1 MCIKSPSAVWKCLS
15 MIWKADL
22 WFWKISFQIRGTLAD
37 NHSVHCA
44 GYPKMVCSTEGRTTS
59 GQNLVGRMVSSR
71 GQKLENLKRS
81 FQLEIRSRGLW
92 PIIKIQG
99 PLQLEKELQ
108 GQQTKKKCFSFE
120 RCVTLACEKC
130 QIVPLREFWM
140 HSKCFCFFVP
150 KVSRI

>member
-108 GQQTKKKCFSFE
+108 GQQTKKNVSLLKDVWHWLVKSVQLCLEGNFE
-120 RCVTLACEKC
+120 WIQMFLCAKSV
-130 QIVPLREFWM
+130 
-140 HSKCFCFFVP
+140 
-150 KVSRI
+150 

>member
-1 MCIKSPSAVWKCLS
+1 MCIKSPPAVWKCLS

-108 GQQTKKKCFSFE
+108 GQQTKKMF
-120 RCVTLACEKC
+120 L
-130 QIVPLREFWM
+130 FWKM
-140 HSKCFCFFVP
+140 CDIGLW
-150 KVSRI
+150 KVSNCAFKGILNAFKMFLFLCAKSV

>member
-108 GQQTKKKCFSFE
+108 GQQTKKMFLFWKMCDIGLWKVSNCAFKGI
-120 RCVTLACEKC
+120 LN
-130 QIVPLREFWM
+130 EF
-140 HSKCFCFFVP
+140 KCFFVP